1 MDRKSSLT
9 GILITAGALLTFIV
23 ILGVGGIATA
33 AKSPAGL
40 TVNQVTPLVAQA
52 SPAVRLAQAITS
64 PGKMLGGA
72 GLFGPSDIVTAPGG
86 GGGILFYYLDRE
98 GYVLTPPPAPT
109 DDNPYWRCPL
119 GGFDC

>member
-40 TVNQVTPLVAQA
+40 TVNHVTPLVAQA

>member
-1 MDRKSSLT
+1 MNRKSSVT
-9 GILITAGALLTFIV
+9 GVLMTAGVLLTFIV

-33 AKSPAGL
+33 AKSPGDL
-40 TVNQVTPLVAQA
+40 TVDQFTASVEQA
-52 SPAVRLAQAITS
+52 PPAVRLAQSTTN

-98 GYVLTPPPAPT
+98 GYVLTPPPAPV
-109 DDNPYWRCPL
+109 DDSPYRRCPL

>member
-1 MDRKSSLT
+1 M
-9 GILITAGALLTFIV
+9 TAGVLLIFIV
-23 ILGVGGIATA
+23 ILGVASLATA
-33 AKSPAGL
+33 AKSPVDL
-40 TVNQVTPLVAQA
+40 TVNQFTASVEQA
-52 SPAVRLAQAITS
+52 PPAVRLAQAITS